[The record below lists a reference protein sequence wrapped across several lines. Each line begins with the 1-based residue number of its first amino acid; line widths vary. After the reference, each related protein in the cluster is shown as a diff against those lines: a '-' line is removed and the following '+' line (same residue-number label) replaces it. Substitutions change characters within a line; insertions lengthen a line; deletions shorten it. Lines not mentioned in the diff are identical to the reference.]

1 MNAKLVVPSKVTEA
15 PVFSLVRI
23 NALLAGACIPD
34 RVMSMHAA
42 TAGEIWDHAVQRHG
56 VGVVVV
62 VGIVVVVTDEL
73 EVLVTRIG
81 QSTWEFLHRN
91 KDLPKLEV
99 EVEVGEVTDD
109 VAGKTNQKSRYR

>member
-34 RVMSMHAA
+34 RVMSMHVA

-56 VGVVVV
+56 VGA
-62 VGIVVVVTDEL
+62 VVTNEL

-81 QSTWEFLHRN
+81 QST
-91 KDLPKLEV
+91 
-99 EVEVGEVTDD
+99 
-109 VAGKTNQKSRYR
+109 